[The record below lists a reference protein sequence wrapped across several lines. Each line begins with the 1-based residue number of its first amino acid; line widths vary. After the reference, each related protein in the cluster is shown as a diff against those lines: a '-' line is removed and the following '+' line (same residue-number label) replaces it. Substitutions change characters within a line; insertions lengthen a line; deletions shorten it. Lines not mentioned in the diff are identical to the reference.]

1 MKTGLVLEGG
11 ALRGLFSAGVMD
23 VLMENNITFDG
34 AIGVSAGAAFG
45 CNYKSHQI
53 GRAIRYNMRFAGDK
67 RYCSFQSL
75 VKTGDIYGARFAYH
89 IVPTRYDIFDCK
101 AYEENKMEFYAVC
114 TDMTTG
120 EPLYKKCDMTGD
132 ELFEWI
138 RASASMPLVSRVVEV
153 GGLKLLDGGM
163 SDSIPLKYF
172 QHIGYQRN
180 LVILTQPQGY
190 QKKKNKFLPLM
201 RISLAKYPNMIA
213 AMERRHLMY
222 NEELDYVAQQE
233 KTGDT
238 LVIRPQYK
246 IPISYFCHDASQM
259 KVVYEMG
266 REAAKERLNEI
277 KSFILVINH

>member
-23 VLMENNITFDG
+23 VLMENDIAFDG

-53 GRAIRYNMRFAGDK
+53 GRVIRYNMRFAGDK

-89 IVPTRYDIFDCK
+89 IVPTRYDIFDSK

-114 TDMTTG
+114 TDVTTG
-120 EPLYKKCDMTGD
+120 EPVYKKCDMKGD

-138 RASASMPLVSRVVEV
+138 RASASMPLVSRVVEL

-172 QHIGYQRN
+172 RQIGYQRN

-201 RISLAKYPNMIA
+201 RISLSKYPNMIA

-233 KTGDT
+233 KVGDT

-246 IPISYFCHDASQM
+246 IPIGYFCHDASQM

-266 REAAKERLNEI
+266 REAAKDRLDEI